1 MLKKRCV
8 NIIKFFSDHPKN
20 VSLKE
25 LAEAFDVSERSI
37 RYDIDNINYFLAK
50 NKLNQIEKATKGLF
64 ELDETKENIDKIAEI
79 LNTSFYTYSKHE
91 RKEYIKALALFS
103 ADTIKLYE
111 IGEALSVSVSTVKL
125 DLKDIK
131 VFLNESKLK
140 LKYLSKI
147 GLMLVGEE
155 EKIRKAQ
162 LKFLMEYLEI
172 SKDILISKIKK
183 DETLG
188 YKLIRNE
195 LKFYFEDFPI
205 RDIRI
210 FIKRIEKELKTVIS
224 DEAYKVLQFYLMLA
238 LTRLK
243 NGQIITDREDN
254 QKFLKSTKEYNV
266 LMNELLHFEDNFEIK
281 INEAEVLLLTELF
294 LGSHSYN
301 FNTSFYENWIEI
313 EISINEIIKE
323 VSKLV
328 EVDLSNDKILFD
340 GLLNHLKPAIYRI
353 RNEIVLENE
362 ISAEVEELYSDLF
375 DVVKSVCDK
384 KLKTYI
390 NKDIPNEEIAFLTI
404 HFKTALDRK
413 VNNQKETKNIMIVCG
428 FGYGSSKLLAQK
440 LAERYDVNILDT
452 LPYHKFLEIEN
463 YDDIDLIISTL
474 DVDDNAE
481 YPFPIVKVNPIFS
494 KNDRKKLEE
503 YGLTEVR
510 KKISLVKLINM
521 IKENAEVF
529 DEGVLGEELKKFL
542 EGKVFDDRDKV
553 GKKDLESF
561 LSIDKIK
568 LDCDAESWEDAI
580 KISGNILMKNGSIKE
595 EYVDQMIE
603 SVRKNGSYMVVANKI
618 ALPHARITE
627 SVLKTDM
634 SLICLKKP
642 VMFPGNKKVRIIL
655 PFASIDQSEHV
666 DALGELVTLVEDYEF
681 VELIEKTSSPK
692 EIIDFIKS
700 KK

>member
-1 MLKKRCV
+1 
-8 NIIKFFSDHPKN
+8 
-20 VSLKE
+20 
-25 LAEAFDVSERSI
+25 
-37 RYDIDNINYFLAK
+37 
-50 NKLNQIEKATKGLF
+50 
-64 ELDETKENIDKIAEI
+64 
-79 LNTSFYTYSKHE
+79 
-91 RKEYIKALALFS
+91 
-103 ADTIKLYE
+103 
-111 IGEALSVSVSTVKL
+111 
-125 DLKDIK
+125 
-131 VFLNESKLK
+131 
-140 LKYLSKI
+140 
-147 GLMLVGEE
+147 
-155 EKIRKAQ
+155 
-162 LKFLMEYLEI
+162 
-172 SKDILISKIKK
+172 
-183 DETLG
+183 
-188 YKLIRNE
+188 
-195 LKFYFEDFPI
+195 
-205 RDIRI
+205 
-210 FIKRIEKELKTVIS
+210 
-224 DEAYKVLQFYLMLA
+224 
-238 LTRLK
+238 
-243 NGQIITDREDN
+243 
-254 QKFLKSTKEYNV
+254 
-266 LMNELLHFEDNFEIK
+266 MNELLHFEDNFEIK

-542 EGKVFDDRDKV
+542 EGKVFDDRDRV

-595 EYVDQMIE
+595 EYVEQMIE
-603 SVRKNGSYMVVANKI
+603 SVRKNGSYMVVSNKI